1 MHITMK
7 DKAAK
12 IKELEEKL
20 KKAEERY
27 NFKLSRFRGV
37 PHESA
42 AGELSYSELKVA
54 EDFVQSLKNE
64 IESLKKSE

>member
-1 MHITMK
+1 M

-12 IKELEEKL
+12 LKELEDKL
-20 KKAEERY
+20 AKATERY

-42 AGELSYSELKVA
+42 AGELSYTELKVA
-54 EDFVQSLKNE
+54 EDFV
-64 IESLKKSE
+64 ESLKAEIKALKNQD